1 MGDSETGGAG
11 PASQTPD
18 AGEPDS
24 RGGGFL
30 SRLFRRDTQGSG
42 PEPGGASQDT
52 LAAQA
57 GASEM
62 LVNLR
67 RMRDMRVDDISVP
80 RSDVIA
86 VADTATLD
94 EVVAVF
100 QASTMSRLP
109 VYEDNLDHPLGQLHL
124 KDLALRHGFGADAG
138 GFEMRPLLRPMLYAP
153 PSMPIGVL
161 LQKMQAA
168 RTHMALVID
177 EYGGVD
183 GLVTIEDILEQ
194 IVGDIDDEHDEIEG
208 KLWTR
213 EASGAYIAQGRM
225 DLEEFEAEAGVRLA
239 DAELAE
245 EVDTLGGLVFRL
257 SGRVPER
264 GEVVI
269 HPDGHEF
276 EVLDADA
283 RRVKRL
289 RVRLRRPGDRPLT
302 AEAAE

>member
-1 MGDSETGGAG
+1 MEPQHGETG
-11 PASQTPD
+11 D
-18 AGEPDS
+18 PDS
-24 RGGGFL
+24 PALGFL
-30 SRLFRRDTQGSG
+30 TRLFRRDAA
-42 PEPGGASQDT
+42 GGESDETGAASRET
-52 LAAQA
+52 LDAQA

-67 RMRDMRVDDISVP
+67 RMRDMRVEDISVP
-80 RSDVIA
+80 RSDITA
-86 VADTATLD
+86 VADTAALD

-100 QASTMSRLP
+100 QSSTLSRLP

-124 KDLALRHGFGADAG
+124 KDLALRHGFGSDPG
-138 GFEMRPLLRPMLYAP
+138 DFEMRALLRPLLYVP

-213 EASGAYIAQGRM
+213 ESSGSYIAQGRM
-225 DLEEFEAEAGVRLA
+225 DLEEFETEAGVRLV
-239 DAELAE
+239 DDELAE

-257 SGRVPER
+257 TGRVPER

-269 HPDGHEF
+269 HPEGHEF

-283 RRVKRL
+283 RRIKRL